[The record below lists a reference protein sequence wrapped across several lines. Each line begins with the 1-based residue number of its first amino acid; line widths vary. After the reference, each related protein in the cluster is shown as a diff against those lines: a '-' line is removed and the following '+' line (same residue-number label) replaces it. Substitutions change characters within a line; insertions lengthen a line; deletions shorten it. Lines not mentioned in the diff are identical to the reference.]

1 MSKCNWTNELVNDL
15 IDLIEER
22 EVIWNAKAT
31 VYHDQDKRKEAVMKI
46 CVKLE
51 ISVSIFCHDLIFFVE
66 MF

>member
-15 IDLIEER
+15 IDLVEER

-46 CVKLE
+46 CDKLE